1 MDAATRSV
9 TVSSKWARTPAQTF
23 LRTSCKRHRADRGR
37 RLPRAGY
44 DVGDVLLVHR
54 DVIAGGEPAEVPQ
67 MKGARDV
74 R

>member
-1 MDAATRSV
+1 
-9 TVSSKWARTPAQTF
+9 
-23 LRTSCKRHRADRGR
+23 
-37 RLPRAGY
+37 
-44 DVGDVLLVHR
+44 VHR